1 MSSALYWF
9 LCEVLGL
16 LAGVLISLVTIAYTQ
31 TPPTCEPTVQE
42 QYRQLST
49 DGLVPQVTAPQWGP
63 QLGAITTQ
71 VRTLRH
77 QYDIKKQQAELAEQN
92 IAQLLEQ
99 LRLAQQQLTAL
110 RAELEQQKTSTPPTP
125 AAN

>member
-1 MSSALYWF
+1 MPRASYWF
-9 LCEVLGL
+9 PRVALGG
-16 LAGVLISLVTIAYTQ
+16 LAGVLLGAVLFAE
-31 TPPTCEPTVQE
+31 TPPPACEPTVQE
-42 QYRQLST
+42 QYRQLSS

-99 LRLAQQQLTAL
+99 LRLVQQQLTAL
-110 RAELEQQKTSTPPTP
+110 RGELEQQKASAPPAP